1 MSIESLSIEYNQS
14 LLASIST
21 SNPDITAAA
30 EQVNQL
36 TEMCKTGQISRE
48 EYAELILDVQRQVNI
63 QENMAELEGMERLN
77 TAINGLINIAKLL
90 G

>member
-14 LLASIST
+14 LLASISS
-21 SNPDITAAA
+21 SNPNITAAA

-36 TEMCKTGQISRE
+36 TEMCKTGQINKE

-77 TAINGLINIAKLL
+77 TAINGLISIAKLL